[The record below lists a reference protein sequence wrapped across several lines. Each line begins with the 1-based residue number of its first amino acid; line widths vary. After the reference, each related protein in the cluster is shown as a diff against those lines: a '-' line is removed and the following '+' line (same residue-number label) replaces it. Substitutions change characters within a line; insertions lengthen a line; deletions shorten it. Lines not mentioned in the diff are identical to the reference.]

1 LPFQEKAAMKNRTPI
16 IIAVIIGLL
25 AIFSVHSYVKRVEQT
40 TQNKLKGTPVVAAR
54 VNIAAG
60 VELSMEMFT
69 PKEVP
74 EQFIPAQ
81 AIKGSAEL
89 KQILG
94 RKLRV
99 AVKAGQIV
107 LWSDLVSEAK
117 SGLSSA
123 IPAGEGAFTVSIAK
137 GIKSGLI
144 QPNDHIDI
152 IGSIAV
158 PKPVQSIP
166 NTSASWR
173 QGSDMVN
180 VVLLQNV
187 TVLALGDSFGIES
200 RATGGSGGGDVTVSL
215 TLQESQ
221 LLMFA
226 SAHGELGAVLRRDG
240 ALDVKVRADL
250 PRITFDAIDTI
261 VGDLDG
267 KRAMRIIEVQKGSKS
282 ESVPVSNSGKTQG
295 DK

>member
-1 LPFQEKAAMKNRTPI
+1 LLFQEKAAMKNRTPI
-16 IIAVIIGLL
+16 VIAIIIGVL

-40 TQNKLKGTPVVAAR
+40 TQDKLKGTPVVSAK
-54 VNIAAG
+54 VKIAPG
-60 VELSMEMFT
+60 VELTMEMFA

-74 EQFIPAQ
+74 DQFIPAQ

-89 KQILG
+89 KQIIG

-99 AVKAGQIV
+99 PVKAGQIV
-107 LWSDLVSEAK
+107 LWSDLVSEDK

-123 IPAGEGAFTVSIAK
+123 IPAGEGAFTVSISK
-137 GIKSGLI
+137 GIKSGLV

-152 IGSIAV
+152 IGSFAM
-158 PKPVQSIP
+158 PKPAQSIP
-166 NTSASWR
+166 NSSATWR

-187 TVLALGDSFGIES
+187 TVLALGDSFGAG
-200 RATGGSGGGDVTVSL
+200 RAAGGSGGGDVTLSL
-215 TLQESQ
+215 TLQEAQ

-240 ALDVKVRADL
+240 ALDIKARADL
-250 PRITFDAIDTI
+250 PRITFEAIDTI

-267 KRAMRIIEVQKGSKS
+267 KRAMRIIEVQKGSKT
-282 ESVPVSNSGKTQG
+282 VPVPVLN
-295 DK
+295 

>member
-1 LPFQEKAAMKNRTPI
+1 MKNRAPI
-16 IIAVIIGLL
+16 FFAVIIGIL
-25 AIFSVHSYVKRVEQT
+25 AIFSVYSYVKKMEKA
-40 TQNKLKGTPVVAAR
+40 TQDKLKGVPVVAAR
-54 VNIAAG
+54 VAIAAG
-60 VELSMEMFT
+60 KELTQEMFM

-89 KQILG
+89 KQIIG
-94 RKLRV
+94 RKMRV
-99 AVKAGQIV
+99 AIKPGQIV

-123 IPAGEGAFTVSIAK
+123 IPAGEGAFTVSISK
-137 GIKSGLI
+137 GIKSALI
-144 QPNDHIDI
+144 QPNDHIDV
-152 IGSIAV
+152 IGSFAV
-158 PKPVQSIP
+158 PKPTASNP
-166 NTSASWR
+166 GTTASWR

-187 TVLALGDSFGIES
+187 TVLALGDSFGPAVRTAGS
-200 RATGGSGGGDVTVSL
+200 SGGSDVTLSL
-215 TLQESQ
+215 TLQEAQ

-240 ALDVKVRADL
+240 ALDVKARAEL
-250 PRITFDAIDTI
+250 PKVTFEAIDAI

-267 KRAMRIIEVQKGSKS
+267 KRALRMIEVQKGSKT
-282 ESVPVSNSGKTQG
+282 ESVPVMNSDKPQG

>member
-1 LPFQEKAAMKNRTPI
+1 MKNRTPI
-16 IIAVIIGLL
+16 VIAIIIGVL

-40 TQNKLKGTPVVAAR
+40 SKDKLKGTPVVAAK
-54 VNIAAG
+54 VKISAG
-60 VELSMEMFT
+60 VELTMEMFA

-99 AVKAGQIV
+99 PVKAGQIV
-107 LWSDLVSEAK
+107 LWSDLVSEDK
-117 SGLSSA
+117 TGLSSA
-123 IPAGEGAFTVSIAK
+123 IPAGEGAFTVTISK

-144 QPNDHIDI
+144 QPNDHIDV
-152 IGSIAV
+152 IGSFAM
-158 PKPVQSIP
+158 PKPAQTIP
-166 NTSASWR
+166 NSSATWR

-187 TVLALGDSFGIES
+187 TVLALGDSFGAA
-200 RATGGSGGGDVTVSL
+200 RAAGGSGGDVTLSL

-240 ALDVKVRADL
+240 ALDVKSRAEL
-250 PRITFDAIDTI
+250 PRITFEAIDTI

-267 KRAMRIIEVQKGSKS
+267 KRAMRIIEVQKGSKT
-282 ESVPVSNSGKTQG
+282 VPVPVLN
-295 DK
+295 

>member
-1 LPFQEKAAMKNRTPI
+1 MKNRTPI
-16 IIAVIIGLL
+16 IIAVIIGVL
-25 AIFSVHSYVKRVEQT
+25 AIFSIHSYVKRAEKAT
-40 TQNKLKGTPVVAAR
+40 ADKLKGMPVVAAK

-60 VELSMEMFT
+60 AELSLEMFA

-99 AVKAGQIV
+99 AVKAGQLV

-123 IPAGEGAFTVSIAK
+123 IPAGEGAFTVGIAK

-144 QPNDHIDI
+144 QPNDHIDV
-152 IGSIAV
+152 IGSFAL
-158 PKPVQSIP
+158 PKPAQSLP
-166 NTSASWR
+166 NTSATWR

-187 TVLALGDSFGIES
+187 TVLALGDSFGVES
-200 RATGGSGGGDVTVSL
+200 RVGGVSGGGDVTLSL
-215 TLQESQ
+215 TLPEAQ

-240 ALDVKVRADL
+240 ANDVKARTEL
-250 PRITFDAIDTI
+250 PRVTFDAIDMI

-282 ESVPVSNSGKTQG
+282 ESVPVLNTGKPQG
-295 DK
+295 EK